1 MPYDAREN
9 EQWLAAYNNKQIPD
23 TASFMYHDTLLSNL
37 YNTGQ
42 KIYLRFRLYADE
54 ATNGQGWPIDNARIC
69 NINVT
74 DLDIEKPLVSKFQL
88 LGNYPN
94 PFNNSTTIQFTLAK
108 TQTVDLIIYNALG
121 QKIKTLLKNKKL
133 RAGTIHKV

>member
-54 ATNGQGWPIDNARIC
+54 ATNG
-69 NINVT
+69 
-74 DLDIEKPLVSKFQL
+74 
-88 LGNYPN
+88 
-94 PFNNSTTIQFTLAK
+94 
-108 TQTVDLIIYNALG
+108 
-121 QKIKTLLKNKKL
+121 
-133 RAGTIHKV
+133 